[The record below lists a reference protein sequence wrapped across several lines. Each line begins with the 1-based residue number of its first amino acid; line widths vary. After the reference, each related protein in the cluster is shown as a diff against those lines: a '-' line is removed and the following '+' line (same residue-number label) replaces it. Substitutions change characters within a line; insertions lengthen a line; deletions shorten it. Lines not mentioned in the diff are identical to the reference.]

1 MKKKLKIAM
10 IFSYDPSQAG
20 GVQEHVRLLSK
31 SLHNLGHHVDI
42 YGPENNI
49 HEFINYNPIAKSIT
63 VPVPN
68 GSWANITV
76 EKTDI
81 KKIINKLN
89 KKKYDIV
96 HIHDPYVPF
105 IAWEIMKKTESKK
118 VATFHTAWEDNS
130 IINFVNPFITL
141 FQDTFSTNFSGAIF
155 VSKIVEKRWREL
167 TGKKVKQ
174 TIIHNAVDGVF
185 FPVKKKTT
193 SESETNLLFLGRLVE
208 KKGPKYLLKA
218 FHKIC
223 KKFPK
228 AKLTFVGKGPMR
240 ESLEKFVKDKKME
253 NNVIFAGEVIGQKRV
268 KFYQR
273 ADIFCAPYSDEAFG
287 LTILEAMSA
296 GIPIVG
302 FKNSAFREI
311 LKGYPYPEFLVK
323 SRDADRLEEAVEK
336 LIEDKNKRDKISL
349 WLVKESRKYG
359 WEKVAKETEAFYYK
373 VLKI

>member
-1 MKKKLKIAM
+1 MSKRLKIAM

-20 GVQEHVRLLSK
+20 GVQEHVRLLSN
-31 SLHNLGHHVDI
+31 SLHDLGHQVDV

-49 HEFINYNPIAKSIT
+49 HKFINYNAIAKSIT

-76 EKTDI
+76 EKNDI
-81 KKIINKLN
+81 KKTINKLN
-89 KKKYDIV
+89 KNKYDII

-118 VATFHTAWEDNS
+118 VATFHSAWEKNS
-130 IINFVNPFITL
+130 IINFISPFITL

-155 VSKIVEKRWREL
+155 VSKIVEKRWQEL

-174 TIIHNAVDGVF
+174 KIIHNGVDNAF
-185 FPVKKKTT
+185 FPIKKKET
-193 SESETNLLFLGRLVE
+193 SEINLLFLGRLVE

-218 FHKIC
+218 FYKIM
-223 KKFPK
+223 KKFPQV
-228 AKLTFVGKGPMR
+228 KLTFVGKGPMKK
-240 ESLEKFVKDKKME
+240 SLVNYVKGKKMK
-253 NNVIFAGEVIGQKRV
+253 NRVVFAGEIIGQKRV
-268 KFYQR
+268 KFYQQ

-302 FKNSAFREI
+302 FKNSAFKEI
-311 LKGYPYPEFLVK
+311 LKDYPYPEFLVK
-323 SRDADRLEEAVEK
+323 SRDAEKLARALEK
-336 LIEDKNKRDKISL
+336 LIEDKNKREKISS
-349 WLVKESRKYG
+349 WLVSESRKYG
-359 WEKVAKETEAFYYK
+359 WEKIAKKTEEFYYK
-373 VLKI
+373 VLDKK